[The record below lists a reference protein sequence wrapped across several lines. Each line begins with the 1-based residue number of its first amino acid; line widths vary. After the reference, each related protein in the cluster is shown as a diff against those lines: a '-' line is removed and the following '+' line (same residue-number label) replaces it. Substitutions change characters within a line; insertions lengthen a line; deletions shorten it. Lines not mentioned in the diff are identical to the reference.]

1 MDKVFETNFSI
12 FCSSI
17 DKICIFQKKFAFFP
31 KILVYTGFY
40 C

>member
-1 MDKVFETNFSI
+1 MNKVFETNFRK

-17 DKICIFQKKFAFFP
+17 DKIAFFP
-31 KILVYTGFY
+31 KILVNTGFY